1 MGALCWVPGPLL
13 GSFNIASKHLRASEQ
28 AGMWRG
34 GGGVGEMCPV
44 CGEQAGSFW
53 MIETEV
59 PPWVKNGA
67 PAKLL
72 RFCVSATNTNLSHL
86 VYSREA
92 VCRRGL
98 RWCFQAVPEHR
109 GAVQPSHQRVDIRG
123 RHEHPTQWRWYVCES
138 LGAQESMGVGWS
150 VCGLQAETKD
160 QPLNRACFPS
170 SCLFSSSCK

>member
-1 MGALCWVPGPLL
+1 MLL
-13 GSFNIASKHLRASEQ
+13 SISGLQSRRICGRV
-28 AGMWRG
+28 
-34 GGGVGEMCPV
+34 GVGEMRPV
-44 CGEQAGSFW
+44 CGEQARSSW

-59 PPWVKNGA
+59 PPWVRNGV
-67 PAKLL
+67 PVKLFL
-72 RFCVSATNTNLSHL
+72 FRVSATNTTLSHS

-92 VCRRGL
+92 VCCRGL

-138 LGAQESMGVGWS
+138 LGAQESTGVGWG
-150 VCGLQAETKD
+150 VWGLQAETRD
-160 QPLNRACFPS
+160 QPPNCACFPS